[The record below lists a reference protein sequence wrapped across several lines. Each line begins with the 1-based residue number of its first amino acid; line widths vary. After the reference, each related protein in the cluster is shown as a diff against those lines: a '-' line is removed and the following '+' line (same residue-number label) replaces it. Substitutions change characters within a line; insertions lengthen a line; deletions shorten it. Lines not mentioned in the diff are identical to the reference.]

1 VLPAA
6 ELGGSPSDYSIDELA
21 SIYPD
26 VFFQT
31 AEAATAVCGLQPGY
45 TGAGAGRVRQLQHAQ
60 P

>member
-6 ELGGSPSDYSIDELA
+6 ALSPPPSDYSIDELA

-31 AEAATAVCGLQPGY
+31 AEAATAVGGSQPGY